1 MCQKNLNGGTISL
14 FLISDL
20 AVGDSEGEND
30 RFFYDGFGKVIARDY
45 VMLFFTSIGS
55 RFIE

>member
-30 RFFYDGFGKVIARDY
+30 RFFYDGFGKVIAI
-45 VMLFFTSIGS
+45 V
-55 RFIE
+55 